1 MTAVIIE
8 PCFIDNQGD
17 AALIRDDAGLAV
29 MAIYIINSTILLN
42 QVL

>member
-8 PCFIDNQGD
+8 PCFIDNPGD

-29 MAIYIINSTILLN
+29 MASAIAQGIVDYCC
-42 QVL
+42 